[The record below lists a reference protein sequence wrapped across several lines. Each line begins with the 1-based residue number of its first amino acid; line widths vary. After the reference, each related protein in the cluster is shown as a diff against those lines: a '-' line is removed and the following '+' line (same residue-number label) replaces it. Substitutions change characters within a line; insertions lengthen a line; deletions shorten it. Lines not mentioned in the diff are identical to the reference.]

1 MHPLHQSTLAAS
13 TPIEPTKKSTLVEV
27 LLMNLLDLVTNSRES
42 MMIEGQDIPNLQG
55 LGLEKCIGNPRLAVK
70 ATWRVAD
77 RADLKHHL
85 LSIEMHLHLSHDSPS
100 YHLRRRLRERSPRD
114 RNQSIR
120 EAMILANT
128 LQEAR
133 ESPAVGTDTLIRLKR
148 VIHPVLCLLP
158 RGAPQHLLYLFRK
171 AAAVALDTCSPLIES
186 NTQASEA
193 PPVLYLRR
201 LRAIA

>member
-1 MHPLHQSTLAAS
+1 MIATNLRRAFMQSSHITDRKTLQCTTEATMSIAIIIAEVIQLSMKGDRRMHPLHQSTLAAS

-27 LLMNLLDLVTNSRES
+27 LLMNLLDLATNSRES

-77 RADLKHHL
+77 RAGQKHHL

-114 RNQSIR
+114 RN
-120 EAMILANT
+120 
-128 LQEAR
+128 
-133 ESPAVGTDTLIRLKR
+133 
-148 VIHPVLCLLP
+148 
-158 RGAPQHLLYLFRK
+158 
-171 AAAVALDTCSPLIES
+171 
-186 NTQASEA
+186 
-193 PPVLYLRR
+193 
-201 LRAIA
+201 